1 MSDPAER
8 SIASPYKGRRGLQ
21 RIWNALFYS
30 LDGFRAAFKH
40 EAAFRQEVLIAG
52 VLIPVALMTGAGAAA
67 KAIMISSV
75 LLVLI
80 VELLNSGIEAVTDR
94 ISLEDHALAKRA
106 KDLGSAAVMLSL
118 IDVPVVWAV
127 APPQRLGE
135 PGQWSPGRRTGVKSR
150 SVGPVPAQS
159 ARTP

>member
-8 SIASPYKGRRGLQ
+8 SVSSPWKGRRGLQ

-52 VLIPVALMTGAGAAA
+52 VLVPVALTTDASPAG
-67 KAIMISSV
+67 KAIMIAAV
-75 LLVLI
+75 VLVLI

-118 IDVPVVWAV
+118 INVPVVWAV
-127 APPQRLGE
+127 ALL
-135 PGQWSPGRRTGVKSR
+135 
-150 SVGPVPAQS
+150 PA
-159 ARTP
+159 

>member
-52 VLIPVALMTGAGAAA
+52 VLIPIALVTAVSAAA
-67 KAIMISSV
+67 KAIMIASV

-127 APPQRLGE
+127 ALLAG
-135 PGQWSPGRRTGVKSR
+135 
-150 SVGPVPAQS
+150 
-159 ARTP
+159 

>member
-8 SIASPYKGRRGLQ
+8 IVASPYKGRRGLQ

-30 LDGFRAAFKH
+30 LDGFRAAFTH

-52 VLIPVALMTGAGAAA
+52 VLIPLALMTEASAAG
-67 KAIMISSV
+67 KAIMIASV

-118 IDVPVVWAV
+118 IDVPVVWGV
-127 APPQRLGE
+127 ALLA
-135 PGQWSPGRRTGVKSR
+135 S
-150 SVGPVPAQS
+150 
-159 ARTP
+159 

>member
-8 SIASPYKGRRGLQ
+8 SVSSPYKGRRGLQ
-21 RIWNALFYS
+21 RIWNAIFYS
-30 LDGFRAAFKH
+30 LDGFRAAFTH

-52 VLIPVALMTGAGAAA
+52 VLITIALMLDAGAAG
-67 KAIMISSV
+67 KAIMIAAV

-80 VELLNSGIEAVTDR
+80 VELLNSGIKAVTDR

-118 IDVPVVWAV
+118 INVPVVWAV
-127 APPQRLGE
+127 ALLA
-135 PGQWSPGRRTGVKSR
+135 S
-150 SVGPVPAQS
+150 
-159 ARTP
+159 